1 MTLLAAYNF
10 DEASGAIIDHTGNG
24 HGWTPAG
31 GLVRTTTGGADPT
44 GYSGRGLGTTD
55 GSADPGPAVFGQTA
69 NRTVAF
75 WLRSTSS
82 FTGWIWEHHNTSGDT
97 GRWGM
102 LNLSNQQGF
111 RGRNASTTAHAWQNG
126 IADSAWH
133 YWVGTYDGSN
143 VRLYY
148 GTTLGAGVS
157 LLDTKPLTGPILTDA
172 DVIRMFTT
180 AGSGNIVRHLRVYD
194 EAINDIPTLNSLM
207 AAPVGAAPD
216 DATLTG
222 TFSSPTVDLA
232 ANGSVSGLL
241 SGGFSSPTVDAAE
254 ASAALGQIAG
264 SFSAPVY
271 DSSATASAGGAL
283 SGSFSAPTF
292 HALGGIPLPDRDIL
306 FTVTPGT
313 RQAFTLEVGAARTS
327 ISVGDSRTE
336 IGVGSM
342 DKQWRNGS
350 EQFVDFTV
358 GLLDPEGLLTQSE
371 VEAFPFQVA
380 VTTSLTTPAR
390 TDAAW
395 HDPSVPKEVTAQTG
409 GGFLV
414 SIQDMYEAL
423 ETGLHAVWVKFGPTP
438 ESPIYL
444 VTTFVVL

>member
-10 DEASGAIIDHTGNG
+10 DEASGAVIDHTGNG

-55 GSADPGPAVFGQTA
+55 GSADPGPAIFGQTA

-75 WLRSTSS
+75 WLRSTSA
-82 FTGWIWEHHNTSGDT
+82 FTGWIFEWHNTSGDT
-97 GRWGM
+97 GRWGH
-102 LNLSNQQGF
+102 LNLNSTQGW
-111 RGRNASTTAHAWQNG
+111 RGRNASTTAHATRAAV
-126 IADSAWH
+126 ADSVWH
-133 YWVGTYDGSN
+133 FWVGTFDGSN
-143 VRLYY
+143 VRTYF
-148 GTTLGAGVS
+148 GTDLETGVV
-157 LLDTKPLTGPILTDA
+157 LQDTKALAGPILTDA

-180 AGSGNIVRHLRVYD
+180 AGTGNIVRHLRVYD
-194 EAINDIPTLNSLM
+194 EAINDIPTLNALM
-207 AAPVGAAPD
+207 ASPVGAVD
-216 DATLTG
+216 SATLSG
-222 TFSSPTVDLA
+222 SFSSPTADMSAISSADGV
-232 ANGSVSGLL
+232 L
-241 SGGFSSPTVDAAE
+241 SGSFSSPTVDASE
-254 ASAALGQIAG
+254 TSSALGQIAG

-271 DSSATASAGGAL
+271 DSSGSASAGGAL

-292 HALGGIPLPDRDIL
+292 HASGGVPLPDRDIL

-313 RQAFTLEVGAARTS
+313 RQAFALDVGAARTS
-327 ISVGDSRTE
+327 ISVGDPRTE

-342 DKQWRNGS
+342 DKQWRVGS

-358 GLLDPEGLLTQSE
+358 GLLDPEGLLTLSE

-380 VTTSLTTPAR
+380 ITTSVATPAR

-395 HDPSVPKEVTAQTG
+395 HDPSIPKSVAAATS
-409 GGFLV
+409 GFAV
-414 SIQDMYEAL
+414 SIMDLYEAL

-438 ESPIYL
+438 ESPIYQ